1 MKEVPPELMPGD
13 RPLAGTA
20 ELEAAIDALIGD
32 ADAHIRIFDR
42 AFTRAWNTPARHE
55 RLRAF
60 LLKRRT
66 NRLDIVLHDTGNLV
80 RDCPRFMQVVQ
91 QFSHAVAIR
100 RTLPAARRV
109 YDPFAIADD
118 LLFVH
123 RFHFDDVR
131 GVATRADLAATQLL
145 RKRFAE
151 IWEASRPV
159 AAATTLGL

>member
-13 RPLAGTA
+13 RPLSGAA
-20 ELEAAIDALIGD
+20 EIEAAIDALIAE

-42 AFTRAWNTPARHE
+42 AFTRAWNTPGRQE

-66 NRLDIVLHDTGNLV
+66 NRLEIVLHDAGNLV
-80 RDCPRFMQVVQ
+80 RDCPRFVLVLK
-91 QFSHAVAIR
+91 QFSHAVTVR
-100 RTLPAARRV
+100 RTLPAAQRV

-123 RFHFDDVR
+123 RFHYDDIR
-131 GVATRADLAATQLL
+131 GVMTRADLAATQLL

-151 IWEASRPV
+151 IWEASKP
-159 AAATTLGL
+159 ALAATTLGL

>member
-13 RPLAGTA
+13 RPLAGGV
-20 ELEAAIDALIGD
+20 EIEAAIDALIAE
-32 ADAHIRIFDR
+32 ADAHIRLFDR
-42 AFTRAWNTPARHE
+42 ALTQAWNTPARHE
-55 RLRAF
+55 RLRTF

-66 NRLDIVLHDTGNLV
+66 NRLEIVLHDTCNLV
-80 RDCPRFMQVVQ
+80 RDCPRLMLLFK
-91 QFSHAVAIR
+91 QFSHAMAIR

-123 RFHFDDVR
+123 RFHFDDTR
-131 GVATRADLAATQLL
+131 GVVTRADLAATQLM

-151 IWEASRPV
+151 IWEASSPA